1 MGTITAQRTGSGVV
15 STKASQLEIK
25 ELEAVKAFAANGDAS
40 KSKEVALDGQSR
52 EPSEEFVYGMIIGVV
67 ICMSK
72 LLFC

>member
-40 KSKEVALDGQSR
+40 KSKE
-52 EPSEEFVYGMIIGVV
+52 PSEEFVYGMIFKISDLHVKIVV
-67 ICMSK
+67 
-72 LLFC
+72 LLIFVAY